1 MGENNKI
8 TLKLTHVINVD
19 RAGNEV
25 KDELGSK
32 SYFRDD
38 SFALHQFCELMNNK
52 MVSLKDRRAA
62 VSLSEKSRDAFLI
75 SSNEIELNLEEA
87 ALLKKFLESEN
98 HSDIT
103 YRMGL
108 MRTMEGLLEQLK

>member
-8 TLKLTHVINVD
+8 TLKLTHIVNID
-19 RAGNEV
+19 RVGNEV

-38 SFALHQFCELMNNK
+38 SFALHQFCELLTNK
-52 MVSLKDRRAA
+52 MISLKDRRAA
-62 VSLSEKSRDAFLI
+62 VSLAEKSRNAFLL
-75 SSNEIELNLEEA
+75 SANEIELDIEES
-87 ALLKKFLESEN
+87 ALLKKFLEGDN
-98 HSDIT
+98 SDIT